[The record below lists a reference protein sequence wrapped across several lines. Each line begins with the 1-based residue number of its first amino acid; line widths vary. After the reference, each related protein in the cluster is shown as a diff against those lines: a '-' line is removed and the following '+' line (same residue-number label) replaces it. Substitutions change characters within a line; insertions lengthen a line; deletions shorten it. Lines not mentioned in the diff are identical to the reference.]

1 MTESIDIRYVICTK
15 QSSIT
20 MDEMIFDHHIRFAE
34 SFPNLASGSEYSP
47 PEMPA
52 HEFDR
57 TRLDETISA
66 SIKEG
71 MQFIVDV
78 LTSVVLVRKKGL
90 SESERDRLKNFQ
102 NRVSE
107 IQDYDDAV
115 SLLNEFSDTVTYKYF
130 DVDGSSA
137 KLVSK

>member
-1 MTESIDIRYVICTK
+1 
-15 QSSIT
+15 
-20 MDEMIFDHHIRFAE
+20 MDEMVFDHHIRFAE

-57 TRLDETISA
+57 TKLDETISA
-66 SIKEG
+66 SVKEG

-78 LTSVVLVRKKGL
+78 LTSAVLARKEGL
-90 SESERDRLKNFQ
+90 SESERDRLKGFQ

-107 IQDYDDAV
+107 IQDYDDTV
-115 SLLNEFSDTVTYKYF
+115 SLLNEFSDTVTHEYF
-130 DVDGSSA
+130 NVDGDSA
-137 KLVSK
+137 ELVSN